1 MRCYDNDDNQD
12 DDNVEFDDYFNDD
25 AEGGDDEEDV
35 EEDKENL
42 KSLLEV
48 EEIKEEI
55 IVEDIFTTGGE
66 DARAVTNAVEQPVDR
81 KDGDNCG
88 VPIAPPPP
96 PRSDKRRRPE
106 RKRKLK
112 TEEQLGE
119 QQLFEQPRYAY

>member
-1 MRCYDNDDNQD
+1 M
-12 DDNVEFDDYFNDD
+12 
-25 AEGGDDEEDV
+25 

-55 IVEDIFTTGGE
+55 IVEDIFTTGGGE
-66 DARAVTNAVEQPVDR
+66 DARAITNAVEQPVDR
-81 KDGDNCG
+81 KDGDDCG
-88 VPIAPPPP
+88 VPTAPPA

-119 QQLFEQPRYAY
+119 QQLFEQPRYEF